1 LGLRKD
7 VLTQDHRV
15 SCRRPLAPTY
25 QPPQRHVS
33 DTRSTR
39 GERSSTKYSRE
50 GREGAF
56 HIYLEYYCYTDRS
69 IQFKP
74 MRMGDPPKYPL
85 PKIDGDPFV
94 LLLESQLKRDS
105 GRCEAWKDEVNNL
118 LIFVSLDFAPRPKA
132 DTIFVRRPVF
142 SLQSSPRSSSNRT
155 KG

>member
-1 LGLRKD
+1 
-7 VLTQDHRV
+7 
-15 SCRRPLAPTY
+15 
-25 QPPQRHVS
+25 
-33 DTRSTR
+33 
-39 GERSSTKYSRE
+39 
-50 GREGAF
+50 
-56 HIYLEYYCYTDRS
+56 
-69 IQFKP
+69 

-155 KG
+155 RG